1 MVLHQKKV
9 YSLKNK
15 EMNKTIFI
23 TGASS
28 GIGKA
33 SAKLFSAKG
42 WNVIATMRSPEKET
56 ELTSDP
62 NIFVTRLEVRE
73 PETIQNA
80 INKGIEKFGKIDA
93 LLNNAGYGT
102 SGIFETMT
110 ENTIRDQF
118 DVNVFGVMNVTRSI
132 LPYFRAQKSGVI
144 ANVSSGVGKVPFP
157 LVSVYVASKYAVEG
171 FSESLA
177 YELDSQN
184 IKVKIIEPGYTETN
198 FQQRAFSDSENTAI
212 PEDYSDFLN
221 ETNALFSS
229 LGSENVASAN
239 DVAGTIFNAV
249 TDGTHQLRYIAGP
262 DIVSMIEARDQRT
275 DQEYVDFLRGMFAP
289 NSFENKK

>member
-1 MVLHQKKV
+1 M
-9 YSLKNK
+9 S
-15 EMNKTIFI
+15 KTILI

-33 SAKLFSAKG
+33 TAQLFSSKG

-56 ELTSDP
+56 ELINDP
-62 NIFVTRLEVRE
+62 NIFVTQLEVTE

-102 SGIFETMT
+102 SGIFETLT
-110 ENTIRDQF
+110 DKTIHDQF
-118 DVNVFGVMNVTRSI
+118 NVNVFGVMNVTRAI
-132 LPYFRAQKSGVI
+132 LPHFRTNQNGVI
-144 ANVSSGVGKVPFP
+144 ANISSGVGKIPFP

-171 FSESLA
+171 FVESLA

-184 IKVKIIEPGYTETN
+184 IKVKIIEPGYIATN
-198 FQQRAFSDSENTAI
+198 FQQRAFSDSENNTV
-212 PEDYSDFLN
+212 PEDYTSFLDK
-221 ETNALFSS
+221 TNALFNS
-229 LGSENVASAN
+229 LGTENTASAQ
-239 DVAGTIFNAV
+239 DVAQTIFNSI

-262 DIVSMIEARDQRT
+262 DIVSMIEARNNKT
-275 DQEYVDFLRGMFAP
+275 DQEYVEFLRGMFAP
-289 NSFENKK
+289 NGFNNKI